1 MVSFADLDIS
11 RNSLY
16 LFISAFIFLIANVY
30 FMYLMKNKYKQIKK
44 PKPETIIKY
53 QDRIIDSNAK
63 RVMDNDKFYYEA
75 KPFSY
80 FKKGAWWDFS
90 IRRLKEKRMIRKFP
104 DKAVLIRMEMNNGTH
119 REFLVKDDASGFTFR
134 GGRYAFDLENRY
146 WVTDS
151 LIWAYDFHESISIS
165 LKNTLKPNDKFME
178 YVEKLKQDSKKG
190 IRRKIPINDLK
201 ETIEQSGITQVE
213 NSINPIVL
221 ERVIKSEIIQ
231 AILQGSA
238 LGRLFRVLLII
249 VIIIVIIVSIDTVID
264 FISSDLPQE
273 LGLGGGDE

>member
-1 MVSFADLDIS
+1 MVSITDIS
-11 RNSLY
+11 KPSLV
-16 LFISAFIFLIANVY
+16 AFIISFVLLLINA
-30 FMYLMKNKYKQIKK
+30 YLMYMLVKK
-44 PKPETIIKY
+44 HKEITKGKPLVVIKY

-63 RVMDNDKFYYEA
+63 TVKKSDKFYFEA

-80 FKKGAWWDFS
+80 WKKKFS
-90 IRRLKEKRMIRKFP
+90 LRRWKERRMLKKFP
-104 DKAVLIRMEMNNGTH
+104 QKVVLVRMEMNNGTH
-119 REFLVKDDASGFTFR
+119 REFLVKDDASGFTYN
-134 GGRYAFDLENRY
+134 GGRYVFDLENRY

-165 LKNTLKPNDKFME
+165 LRTELKPNDELME
-178 YVEKLKQDSKKG
+178 YISDLEKDSKKG
-190 IRRKIPINDLK
+190 IKKKLPINELK

-249 VIIIVIIVSIDTVID
+249 VIIIVIIVSLDTVID

-273 LGLGGGDE
+273 FGLKKGE